1 VALDYADVNLVSIP
15 EEIGDVEAASLGCR
29 FITAF
34 RAVVDQ
40 GKVEENQ
47 YVAVHGCGGVGL
59 SAIQIASALG
69 ARVVAVDIRK
79 EALELAREQGAFALV
94 HAGKA
99 GMVPEMVRELSGGG
113 VHVSL
118 DALGSSETCL
128 NSIAS
133 LRKRG
138 KHIQIGLMTGA
149 HQAPAIPMDRVLA
162 HELEILGSH
171 GMQAHRYPEMLEM
184 IRAGQLQPGRLVEKT
199 ISLEAAAKALPAMG
213 NYPQCGIWVIH
224 SFD

>member
-1 VALDYADVNLVSIP
+1 M
-15 EEIGDVEAASLGCR
+15 
-29 FITAF
+29 
-34 RAVVDQ
+34 
-40 GKVEENQ
+40 
-47 YVAVHGCGGVGL
+47 AVHGCGGVGL

-69 ARVVAVDIRK
+69 ARVIAVDIRK
-79 EALELAREQGAFALV
+79 EALELARQEGAFALV
-94 HAGKA
+94 DAGETA
-99 GMVPEMVRELSGGG
+99 NVPELVRELTGGG

-128 NSIAS
+128 NSIGS

-138 KHIQIGLMTGA
+138 KHIQIGLMTET
-149 HQAPAIPMDRVLA
+149 HRAPAIPMDRVLA

-184 IRAGQLQPGRLVEKT
+184 ILSGQLQPGRLVEKT
-199 ISLEAAAKALPAMG
+199 ISLEAAAKALPGMG
-213 NYPQCGIWVIH
+213 NYPQSGIWVIN